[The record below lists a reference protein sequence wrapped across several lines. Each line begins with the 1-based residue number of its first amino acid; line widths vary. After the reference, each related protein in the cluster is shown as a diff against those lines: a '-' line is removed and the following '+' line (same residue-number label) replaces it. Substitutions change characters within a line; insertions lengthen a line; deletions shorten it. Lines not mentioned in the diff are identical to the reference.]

1 MDKKRQGEIALLY
14 LKNMFDNDG
23 FRLSPNMKREIANTA
38 KSIGISLEEAMAF
51 VEILVRE
58 MVEETFPKK

>member
-14 LKNMFDNDG
+14 LKNKLDNDG
-23 FRLSPNMKREIANTA
+23 VILSSNMKREIANTA
-38 KSIGISLEEAMAF
+38 KSIGISLEEAMEF

-58 MVEETFPKK
+58 MVEKTFPKK

>member
-14 LKNMFDNDG
+14 LKNRFDNDG

-38 KSIGISLEEAMAF
+38 KSIGISLEEAMEF

-58 MVEETFPKK
+58 MVEKTFPKK